1 MTLETQPMRGRSGQA
16 RYRVNPRNRREVQVQ
31 PQAGARWEPYLLA
44 ASDEEATQAVL
55 KLAWGEVQ
63 R

>member
-1 MTLETQPMRGRSGQA
+1 MTLETQPRSDA
-16 RYRVNPRNRREVQVQ
+16 KRYRVNPRNRKEVQCQ
-31 PQAGARWEPYLLA
+31 PQPGARWEPYLLA

-55 KLAWGEVQ
+55 KLAWGVLD